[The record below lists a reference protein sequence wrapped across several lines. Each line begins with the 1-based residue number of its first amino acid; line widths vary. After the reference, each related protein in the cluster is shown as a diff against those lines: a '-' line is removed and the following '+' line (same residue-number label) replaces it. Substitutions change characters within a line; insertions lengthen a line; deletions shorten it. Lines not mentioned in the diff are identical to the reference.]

1 MAKLYHPELDVTIER
16 PESSVPVHMASGWLP
31 VSDRPQ
37 VAASRSMAGSP
48 DSGADANAAASEE
61 PEKKSEKSAARTR
74 RSSTTSEEST
84 DGGA

>member
-16 PESSVPVHMASGWLP
+16 PESSVPVHMVSGWLP
-31 VSDRPQ
+31 VEDRPQ
-37 VAASRSMAGSP
+37 AAASRSMTEPP
-48 DSGADANAAASEE
+48 DSAEVGTSSEE
-61 PEKKSEKSAARTR
+61 PEKKPEKSAARTR

>member
-16 PESSVPVHMASGWLP
+16 PESSVPVHMNSGWKP
-31 VSDRPQ
+31 VDEQPQ
-37 VAASRSMAGSP
+37 
-48 DSGADANAAASEE
+48 AAATEPSSAEVEPEPRAVTSPE
-61 PEKKSEKSAARTR
+61 PEKTPEKSAARTR

>member
-1 MAKLYHPELDVTIER
+1 MVKLYHPELDVTIER

-31 VSDRPQ
+31 VEDRPQ
-37 VAASRSMAGSP
+37 VAASRSMAESP
-48 DSGADANAAASEE
+48 DSGAEANAVSEE
-61 PEKKSEKSAARTR
+61 PEKKPEKSAARAR